1 MEKLCHCKGCRFS
14 DSHITSYH
22 KCGTCNGYGHG
33 QFECHKNNNDDNSKT
48 NSLHLLIMS
57 KPKKILQKENWCKIK
72 DCKTRYTHNTNSHQ
86 DFFSEDLYG
95 DYNGPDYYGIR
106 KRNEDAKINGARF
119 IKDKNNSFVK
129 IYWGMSDFVYTRN
142 KNGVIESKVMGIDS
156 HNDEFVAG
164 LKEYKYNYYY

>member
-22 KCGTCNGYGHG
+22 KCGTCNDYGHG
-33 QFECHKNNNDDNSKT
+33 QFECRKNNNDDNS
-48 NSLHLLIMS
+48 
-57 KPKKILQKENWCKIK
+57 
-72 DCKTRYTHNTNSHQ
+72 NTNSHQ

-95 DYNGPDYYGIR
+95 DFNGPDYYGIR

-142 KNGVIESKVMGIDS
+142 KNGIIESKVMGIDS